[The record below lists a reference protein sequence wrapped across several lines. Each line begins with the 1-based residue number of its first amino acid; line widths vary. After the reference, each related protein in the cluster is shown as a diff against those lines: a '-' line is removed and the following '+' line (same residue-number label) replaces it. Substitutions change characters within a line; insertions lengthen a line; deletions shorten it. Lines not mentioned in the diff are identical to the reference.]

1 MRSFFAL
8 AVLVAS
14 LLGLGTGVNAQ
25 PQVTRATL
33 GNGMKVIVVHD
44 PLAPVV
50 TTVLNY
56 KIGSNDEAISGL
68 AHATEHMMFRGS
80 KTISESL
87 FSDISQLVG
96 GDMDADTQSTIT
108 QYYFTVPSQY
118 LDIALRL
125 EASRAQGL
133 VLSQKDW
140 NIERGAILNE
150 VTQDNSIAT
159 YRLFRKVTSNL
170 LGGTP
175 YANETLGTL
184 QSFRR
189 KINAPQLRAFYRAWY
204 HPNNAVFVIV
214 GDVDGP
220 TTLAKVRQYFGSIPA
235 AALPPRKPVV
245 LRPTRKAVYREE
257 SDFPVT
263 FVALGYRL
271 PGYTERDYAA
281 VQILSDVLNSQ
292 RSKVYDLVVSGK
304 VLYAGFNPETFAKAG
319 IGVPYAVVPVTT
331 KPEDADAALRS
342 VLENYRKSGLPADL
356 VEVAKQRQ
364 IAQAEFKAN
373 SISQLAFEWSE
384 AVAAQG
390 RSSPDELLEAYKRVT
405 VADVNGV
412 LRKYFDNSRVVAAYA
427 VPKNLGKVNA
437 GLGGGKAGENNTIVP
452 SKHEPLPAWA
462 KTILSNLSVPKQTLS
477 PTAMTLS
484 NGIKLIV
491 QPETVSH
498 TVVVSGEIRSNE
510 DVQAPKNQEGVADL
524 VAGLMPFGTTT
535 YSRVALRTE
544 LDKIAANTTVGTS
557 FSLTVLSKDFDRG
570 AELLA
575 DEQLHPAF
583 PEINFTTLRAQTVG
597 ELTGQMD
604 SPDHLAEVAL
614 SKALYPTGDPAQRY
628 ATPQTVGSL
637 SLANVREYFG
647 NAYRPDLTTI
657 VVIGDTTP
665 GQARSVIEKYFGAWK
680 AVGPKPNV
688 DYPTAPNNAA
698 ASVQIPATGRVQS
711 SVRLVQTLALTRLD
725 ADYAG
730 LRVADTAY
738 GRGFSSILFNDLR
751 EKNGLVYSADSSFS
765 PEKTRSTFEVDFA
778 SDPDKIEPAQ
788 RLAIADLRN
797 LGGNTVNADQLL
809 RSKAM
814 LLAEVPL
821 RQQSFSG
828 VASLFLRYS
837 SFDLPLDQNLIDA
850 SRELAL
856 SPEQMRSVV
865 AKWIRPNDF
874 VRIVIGPAPK

>member
-1 MRSFFAL
+1 MRAL
-8 AVLVAS
+8 LRVAVFIFLFV
-14 LLGLGTGVNAQ
+14 GLGSLVCAA
-25 PQVTRATL
+25 PEVTRATL

-44 PLAPVV
+44 SLAPVA
-50 TTVLNY
+50 TMVLNY

-133 VLSQKDW
+133 TLSQKDW
-140 NIERGAILNE
+140 DIERGAILNE

-159 YRLFRKVTSNL
+159 YRLFRKVTTNL
-170 LGGTP
+170 LAGTP
-175 YANETLGTL
+175 YANETLGTV

-189 KINAPQLRAFYRAWY
+189 QINAPQLQAFYRAWY

-214 GDVDGP
+214 GDVDGA
-220 TTLAKVRQYFGSIPA
+220 TTLAKVRRYFGSIPA
-235 AALPPRKPVV
+235 APLPLRKPVA
-245 LRPTRKAVYREE
+245 LRATRSAVYREE

-263 FVALGYRL
+263 FAALGYRL
-271 PGYTERDYAA
+271 PGYSDPDYAA
-281 VQILSDVLNSQ
+281 VQIMSDVLNSQ
-292 RSKVYDLVVSGK
+292 RSKLYDLVVSGK
-304 VLYAGFNPETFAKAG
+304 VLYAGFYPETFAKAG

-331 KPEDADAALRS
+331 KPEDGDAALRS
-342 VLENYRKSGLPADL
+342 VLEEYRKTGLPADL
-356 VEVAKQRQ
+356 IEVAKQRQ
-364 IAQAEFKAN
+364 VAQAEFKSN

-390 RSSPDELLEAYKRVT
+390 RSSPDELLAAYKRVT
-405 VADVNGV
+405 VDDVNRV
-412 LRKYFDNSRVVAAYA
+412 FRKYFDSRRVVAAYA

-437 GLGGGKAGENNTIVP
+437 GLGGSKAVENNVIIP
-452 SKHEPLPAWA
+452 SKHEPLPSWA
-462 KTILSNLSVPKQTLS
+462 KAILSNLSVPKQTLS
-477 PTAMTLS
+477 PTEMTLS
-484 NGIKLIV
+484 NGIRLIV

-535 YSRVALRTE
+535 YNRVAFRTE
-544 LDKIAANTTVGTS
+544 LDKIAANATAGTN

-570 AELLA
+570 AQLLA
-575 DEQLHPAF
+575 DEELHPAF
-583 PEINFTTLRAQTVG
+583 PEANFTTLKTQTVG

-614 SKALYPTGDPAQRY
+614 TKALYPASDPAQRY
-628 ATPQTVGSL
+628 ATPQSVGTL
-637 SLANVREYFG
+637 SLANVKEYFG
-647 NAYRPDLTTI
+647 MVYRPDLTTI
-657 VVIGDTTP
+657 AVIGDTTP
-665 GQARSVIEKYFGAWK
+665 ERARSVIEKYFGAWK
-680 AVGPKPNV
+680 AEGPKPNV
-688 DYPTAPNNAA
+688 EYPTAPNNAA
-698 ASVQIPATGRVQS
+698 SSIQIPATGRVQS
-711 SVRLVQTLALTRLD
+711 SVRLVQALGVTRLD

-730 LRVADTAY
+730 LRVADTVY

-778 SDPDKIEPAQ
+778 SDPDKVEPAQ

-797 LGGNTVNADQLL
+797 LGGKGVNNDQLT

-828 VASLFLRYS
+828 VASLFLGYS
-837 SFDLPLDQNLIDA
+837 ALGLPLNQNLIDA
-850 SRELAL
+850 GRELTL
-856 SPEQMRSVV
+856 SADQMRSVV
-865 AKWIRPNDF
+865 SKWIRPNDF
-874 VRIVIGPAPK
+874 VRIIIGPAPK

>member
-1 MRSFFAL
+1 MRVLLRIAVFGAL
-8 AVLVAS
+8 F
-14 LLGLGTGVNAQ
+14 LGLESVVWAA
-25 PQVTRATL
+25 PEVTRATL

-44 PLAPVV
+44 SLAPVV

-133 VLSQKDW
+133 ILSQKDW
-140 NIERGAILNE
+140 DIERGAILNE

-159 YRLFRKVTSNL
+159 YRLFRKVTTNL

-184 QSFRR
+184 QSFRHQ
-189 KINAPQLRAFYRAWY
+189 INAPQLQAFYRAWY

-214 GDVDGP
+214 GDVDGAA
-220 TTLAKVRQYFGSIPA
+220 TLAKVRRYFGSIPA
-235 AALPPRKPVV
+235 ARLPPRRPVA
-245 LRPTRKAVYREE
+245 LRPTRSAVYREE

-263 FVALGYRL
+263 FIALGYRL
-271 PGYTERDYAA
+271 PGYSDPDYAA
-281 VQILSDVLNSQ
+281 VQIMGDVLNSQ
-292 RSKVYDLVVSGK
+292 RSKFYDLVVSGK

-331 KPEDADAALRS
+331 KPEAGDAALRS
-342 VLENYRKSGLPADL
+342 VLEAYRKTGLPADL

-405 VADVNGV
+405 EDDVNRV
-412 LRKYFDNSRVVAAYA
+412 FRKYFDSRRVVAAYA

-437 GLGGGKAGENNTIVP
+437 GLGGSKAAENNAIVP

-462 KTILSNLSVPKQTLS
+462 KAILSTLSVPKQTLS

-484 NGIKLIV
+484 NGIRLIV

-498 TVVVSGEIRSNE
+498 TIVVSGEIRSNE

-524 VAGLMPFGTTT
+524 AGGLIPFGTTT
-535 YSRVALRTE
+535 YNRVALRTE
-544 LDKIAANTTVGTS
+544 LDKIAADTTAGTS
-557 FSLTVLSKDFDRG
+557 FSLTVLSKNFDRG
-570 AELLA
+570 TQLLA
-575 DEQLHPAF
+575 DEELHPAF
-583 PEINFTTLRAQTVG
+583 PEANFNTLKAQTVG

-614 SKALYPTGDPAQRY
+614 TKALYPASDPAQRF
-628 ATPQTVGSL
+628 ATPQSVGTL
-637 SLANVREYFG
+637 SLENVKEYFANV
-647 NAYRPDLTTI
+647 YRPDLTTI

-665 GQARSVIEKYFGAWK
+665 DRARSLIEKYFSAWK
-680 AVGPKPNV
+680 AEGPKPNI

-698 ASVQIPATGRVQS
+698 ASIQIPATGRVQS
-711 SVRLVQTLALTRLD
+711 SVRLVEALGLTRLD
-725 ADYAG
+725 PDYAG
-730 LRVADTAY
+730 LRVADTVY

-751 EKNGLVYSADSSFS
+751 EKNGLVYSANSNLA

-778 SDPDKIEPAQ
+778 SDPNKIEPAQ
-788 RLAIADLRN
+788 RLAITDLRN
-797 LGGNTVNADQLL
+797 LGGNGVNGDQLT

-837 SFDLPLDQNLIDA
+837 ALGLPLDQNLIDA
-850 SRELAL
+850 GRELAL
-856 SPEQMRSVV
+856 SADQMRAVV
-865 AKWIRPNDF
+865 SKWIRPNDF

>member
-1 MRSFFAL
+1 LRLRFTVAAVVAL
-8 AVLVAS
+8 FVSLGNIVA
-14 LLGLGTGVNAQ
+14 AA
-25 PQVTRATL
+25 PEVTRATL

-44 PLAPVV
+44 SLAPVV

-96 GDMDADTQSTIT
+96 GDMDADTQSTVT

-133 VLSQKDW
+133 TLSQIDW
-140 NIERGAILNE
+140 DIERGAILNE

-159 YRLFRKVTSNL
+159 YRLFRKVTTNL

-184 QSFRR
+184 QSFRHQ
-189 KINAPQLRAFYRAWY
+189 INAPQLRAFYRAWY

-220 TTLAKVRQYFGSIPA
+220 TTVAKVRQYFGSIPA
-235 AALPPRKPVV
+235 APLPPRKPVA
-245 LRPTRKAVYREE
+245 LRPTRSAVYREE

-263 FVALGYRL
+263 FVALGYRF
-271 PGYTERDYAA
+271 PGYSDRDYAA
-281 VQILSDVLNSQ
+281 VQIMGDVLNSQ
-292 RSKVYDLVVSGK
+292 RSKFYDLVVSGK
-304 VLYAGFNPETFAKAG
+304 VLYAGFNPDTFAKAG

-342 VLENYRKSGLPADL
+342 VLEEYRKTGLPGDL
-356 VEVAKQRQ
+356 VEVAKQREV
-364 IAQAEFKAN
+364 AQAEFKAN
-373 SISQLAFEWSE
+373 SISQLAFEWSD
-384 AVAAQG
+384 AVAAKG
-390 RSSPDELLEAYKRVT
+390 RSSPDELLESYKRVT
-405 VADVNGV
+405 VDDVNRV
-412 LRKYFDNSRVVAAYA
+412 FRKYFDKARVVAAYA

-437 GLGGGKAGENNTIVP
+437 GLGGSKAPENNTIVP
-452 SKHEPLPAWA
+452 SKHEPLPSWA
-462 KTILSNLSVPKQTLS
+462 KAIISNLSVPKQTLS
-477 PTAMTLS
+477 PTVMTLS

-498 TVVVSGEIRSNE
+498 TVVVSGEVRSNE
-510 DVQAPKNQEGVADL
+510 DIQAPKKQEGVADL
-524 VAGLMPFGTTT
+524 VSGLMPFGTTT
-535 YSRVALRTE
+535 YDRVALRTE
-544 LDKIAANTTVGTS
+544 LDKIAADATAGTS

-570 AELLA
+570 AQLLA
-575 DEQLHPAF
+575 DEELNPAF
-583 PEINFTTLRAQTVG
+583 PEANFTTLKAQTVG

-614 SKALYPTGDPAQRY
+614 TKALYPASDPEQRY
-628 ATPQTVGSL
+628 ATPQSVGSL
-637 SLANVREYFG
+637 SLANVKDYFA

-665 GQARSVIEKYFGAWK
+665 EQARSVIEKYFGAWK
-680 AVGPKPNV
+680 AQGPKPNV
-688 DYPTAPNNAA
+688 DYPTAPNNGA
-698 ASVQIPATGRVQS
+698 ASIQIPATGRVQS

-725 ADYAG
+725 PDFAG
-730 LRVADTAY
+730 LRVADTVY

-765 PEKTRSTFEVDFA
+765 PEKTRSTFEVNFA

-788 RLAIADLRN
+788 RLAIADLSN
-797 LGGNTVNADQLL
+797 LGAKTVNSDQVL

-828 VASLFLRYS
+828 VASLFLGYS
-837 SFDLPLDQNLIDA
+837 AFGLPLDQNLIDA
-850 SRELAL
+850 GRELSL
-856 SPEQMRSVV
+856 TPEQMRSVV

-874 VRIVIGPAPK
+874 VRIIIGPAPK

>member
-1 MRSFFAL
+1 MRLRFTVAAVVAL
-8 AVLVAS
+8 FVSLGNIVA
-14 LLGLGTGVNAQ
+14 AA
-25 PQVTRATL
+25 PEVTRATL

-44 PLAPVV
+44 SLAPVV

-96 GDMDADTQSTIT
+96 GDMDADTQSTVT

-133 VLSQKDW
+133 TLSQIDW
-140 NIERGAILNE
+140 DIERGAILNE

-159 YRLFRKVTSNL
+159 YRLFRKVTTNL

-184 QSFRR
+184 QSFRHQ
-189 KINAPQLRAFYRAWY
+189 INAPQLRAFYRAWY

-220 TTLAKVRQYFGSIPA
+220 TTVAKVRQYFGSIPA
-235 AALPPRKPVV
+235 APLPPRKPVA
-245 LRPTRKAVYREE
+245 LRPTRSAVYREE

-263 FVALGYRL
+263 FVALGYRF
-271 PGYTERDYAA
+271 PGYSDRDYAA
-281 VQILSDVLNSQ
+281 VQIMGDVLNSQ
-292 RSKVYDLVVSGK
+292 RSKFYDLVVSGK
-304 VLYAGFNPETFAKAG
+304 VLYAGFNPDTFAKAG

-342 VLENYRKSGLPADL
+342 VLEEYRKTGLPGDL
-356 VEVAKQRQ
+356 VEVAKQREV
-364 IAQAEFKAN
+364 AQAEFKAN
-373 SISQLAFEWSE
+373 SISQLAFEWSD
-384 AVAAQG
+384 AVAAKG
-390 RSSPDELLEAYKRVT
+390 RSSPDELLESYKRVT
-405 VADVNGV
+405 VDDVNRV
-412 LRKYFDNSRVVAAYA
+412 FRKYFDKARVVAAYA

-437 GLGGGKAGENNTIVP
+437 GLGGSKAPENNTIVP
-452 SKHEPLPAWA
+452 SKHEPLPSWA
-462 KTILSNLSVPKQTLS
+462 KAIISNLSVPKQTLS
-477 PTAMTLS
+477 PTVMTLS
-484 NGIKLIV
+484 NGIKLIM

-498 TVVVSGEIRSNE
+498 TVVVSGEVRSNE
-510 DVQAPKNQEGVADL
+510 DIQAPKKQEGVADL
-524 VAGLMPFGTTT
+524 VSGLMPFGTTT
-535 YSRVALRTE
+535 YDRVALRTE
-544 LDKIAANTTVGTS
+544 LDKIAADATAGTS

-570 AELLA
+570 AQLLA
-575 DEQLHPAF
+575 DEELNPAF
-583 PEINFTTLRAQTVG
+583 PEANFTTLKAQTVG

-614 SKALYPTGDPAQRY
+614 TKALYPASDPEQRY
-628 ATPQTVGSL
+628 ATPQSAGSL
-637 SLANVREYFG
+637 SLANVKDYFA

-665 GQARSVIEKYFGAWK
+665 EQARSVIEKYFGAWK
-680 AVGPKPNV
+680 AQGPKPNV
-688 DYPTAPNNAA
+688 DYPTAPNNGA
-698 ASVQIPATGRVQS
+698 ASIQIPATGRVQS

-725 ADYAG
+725 PDFAG
-730 LRVADTAY
+730 LRVADTVY

-765 PEKTRSTFEVDFA
+765 PEKTRSTFEVNFA

-788 RLAIADLRN
+788 RLAIADLSN
-797 LGGNTVNADQLL
+797 LGAKTVNSDQVL

-828 VASLFLRYS
+828 VASLFLGYS
-837 SFDLPLDQNLIDA
+837 AFGLPLDQNLIDA
-850 SRELAL
+850 GRELSL
-856 SPEQMRSVV
+856 TPEQMRSVV

-874 VRIVIGPAPK
+874 VRIIIGPAPK